1 MASNVVHRGSGSARD
16 HATETSADS
25 VSNGD
30 LKPCYELHRAVFHGE
45 ETRVKE
51 LLAIKLNPNAQ
62 DKHGKERVQPFS
74 AIGRPRHLI
83 GL

>member
-1 MASNVVHRGSGSARD
+1 MASNVVHRGSSATDRTTD
-16 HATETSADS
+16 TSTDV

-62 DKHGKERVQPFS
+62 DKHGKKFNIDRKGMTRLDDFK
-74 AIGRPRHLI
+74 I
-83 GL
+83 

>member
-1 MASNVVHRGSGSARD
+1 MASKVIHRGSSAKD
-16 HATETSADS
+16 QTTETSADAL
-25 VSNGD
+25 SNGD

-62 DKHGKERVQPFS
+62 DKHGKNGEKSVQPFS
-74 AIGRPRHLI
+74 TVG
-83 GL
+83 